1 MLRYLNSLPFDVPRT
16 ENSHL
21 SAALPQHYADQLGWP
36 EMVAVVGQAWRSLSP
51 EERPGCGVFAQNYGQ
66 AGAVDFFGRRYGL
79 PPALSGHQ
87 TYYLWG
93 PRGYSGSCLI
103 VIADRKEALEDL
115 FQRVELVGISDN
127 PLALERHIPVF
138 VCRGAKFG
146 SLAQLWPRLK
156 FWG

>member
-1 MLRYLNSLPFDVPRT
+1 MLAYLNSLPFDVPRT

-66 AGAVDFFGRRYGL
+66 AGAVDFFGRRY
-79 PPALSGHQ
+79 
-87 TYYLWG
+87 
-93 PRGYSGSCLI
+93 
-103 VIADRKEALEDL
+103 
-115 FQRVELVGISDN
+115 
-127 PLALERHIPVF
+127 
-138 VCRGAKFG
+138 CRGAKFG